1 MNDDRPTEDSQTRF
15 EELASGYQRKLSR
28 KFALLLPFKTHIE
41 GLLARRASYDDIRLL
56 LEDAKVVVSKN
67 TLYRFCHQVIGKKT
81 VRQGN
86 RIAKVISQPNI
97 PPTKVQPVQPPAES
111 VGVALREQPEPRER
125 YAGPWSKRKR
135 GPRIADSKNL

>member
-1 MNDDRPTEDSQTRF
+1 MNDDRPADDSQTRF
-15 EELASGYQRKLSR
+15 EELANGYRPKLSR

-67 TLYRFCHQVIGKKT
+67 TLYRFCLQVIGKKT

-86 RIAKVISQPNI
+86 GGIKKNPTLAVSPAPIQIIK
-97 PPTKVQPVQPPAES
+97 PPLEAVETVLPGQ
-111 VGVALREQPEPRER
+111 RER
-125 YAGPWSKRKR
+125 YAGPWSKRKPV
-135 GPRIADSKNL
+135 PRIADSQKP